1 MATRTIAIAN
11 QKGGVGKTTTSIN
24 LAACL
29 AEAGHRTLLIDFDPQ
44 ANATSGLGLEK
55 LPGGSVYEVLLGEK
69 PLAALV
75 VATNYEN
82 LEVIPSEVDL
92 AAAEL
97 DVARQEN
104 YLQQFQRALAP
115 LKHESK
121 YAFILIDCPPSLGI
135 LTLNALA
142 AADTVLV
149 PLQCEYYALEGLSVI
164 LNIIQRLRD
173 SAAAPQLQ
181 LEGILMTM
189 FDGRTNLSQQVAA
202 DVRKHFGDKV
212 YQTAIPRTVRLSEAP
227 SFGKPIIA
235 YDSHSAAAAAYRAVA
250 QQIIAPSAV
259 VVAVAA
265 SNSAVADPP
274 PQTSSEPISAT
285 ATPVEMEAAPVEPT
299 PIAAPISPQ

>member
-29 AEAGHRTLLIDFDPQ
+29 AEAGQKTLLIDFDPQ

-69 PLAALV
+69 PLASLV
-75 VATNYEN
+75 VATPYQN
-82 LEVIPSEVDL
+82 LDVIPSEVDL

-104 YLQQFQRALAP
+104 YLQQFQRALEP
-115 LKHESK
+115 LKRESQ
-121 YAFILIDCPPSLGI
+121 YAFLIIDCPPSLGI

-142 AADTVLV
+142 AADAILV

-164 LNIIQRLRD
+164 LNVIQRLRD

-189 FDGRTNLSQQVAA
+189 FDARTNLSQQVAA
-202 DVRKHFGDKV
+202 DVRKHFGEKV
-212 YQTAIPRTVRLSEAP
+212 YETVIPRTVRLSEAP

-235 YDSHSAAAAAYRAVA
+235 YDPHSAAAAAYRAVA
-250 QQIIAPSAV
+250 QALIQPRV
-259 VVAVAA
+259 
-265 SNSAVADPP
+265 
-274 PQTSSEPISAT
+274 
-285 ATPVEMEAAPVEPT
+285 ATPAEPPTQTTVVPAPEKNAPLVIEPAQPDDSSSLT
-299 PIAAPISPQ
+299 AQSSPQ

>member
-11 QKGGVGKTTTSIN
+11 QKGGVGKTTTAVN

-69 PLAALV
+69 PLASLV
-75 VATNYEN
+75 VATSYAR
-82 LEVIPSEVDL
+82 LEMIPSEVDL

-104 YLQQFQRALAP
+104 YLQQFQRSLQP
-115 LKHESK
+115 LKTEPT

-142 AADTVLV
+142 AADSVLV

-164 LNIIQRLRD
+164 LRVIEKLRD

-202 DVRKHFGDKV
+202 DVRRHFGAKV

-235 YDSHSAAAAAYRAVA
+235 YDAHSAAANAYRR
-250 QQIIAPSAV
+250 
-259 VVAVAA
+259 VAVEIVQAV
-265 SNSAVADPP
+265 SNETAPP
-274 PQTSSEPISAT
+274 PAKTAVTASAQPIASIRETS
-285 ATPVEMEAAPVEPT
+285 EAAAPQPMREAP
-299 PIAAPISPQ
+299 AAVRSQSAQP

>member
-11 QKGGVGKTTTSIN
+11 QKGGVGKTTTAVN

-69 PLAALV
+69 PLASLV
-75 VATNYEN
+75 VATTYPR
-82 LEVIPSEVDL
+82 LEMIPSEVDL

-97 DVARQEN
+97 DVARQQN
-104 YLQQFQRALAP
+104 YLQQFQRALQP
-115 LKHESK
+115 LKTAPT

-142 AADTVLV
+142 AADAVLV

-164 LNIIQRLRD
+164 LRVIEKLRH
-173 SAAAPQLQ
+173 SAAAPHLQ

-189 FDGRTNLSQQVAA
+189 YDGRTNLSQQVAA
-202 DVRKHFGDKV
+202 DVRSHFGAKV
-212 YQTAIPRTVRLSEAP
+212 YQTVIPRTVRLSEAP

-235 YDSHSAAAAAYRAVA
+235 YDAHNVAAAAYRRLAMEIA
-250 QQIIAPSAV
+250 QTAPIEAASPPAATLAEPTDSA
-259 VVAVAA
+259 AAHTADVAA
-265 SNSAVADPP
+265 AQSLGLQTAAVSS
-274 PQTSSEPISAT
+274 QTAQP
-285 ATPVEMEAAPVEPT
+285 
-299 PIAAPISPQ
+299 